1 VTELVPSF
9 KTPRYKGQHG
19 KVLIIGG
26 SFEYTGAPYYAAMA
40 ALKTGADLVYIACTE
55 DAAGPIKSYSPEFIV
70 HPILKSSRSAGPVA
84 DAVNASFE
92 ALKPLIERADSAIV
106 GPGLGKDKVTFQI
119 LERAVEELK
128 RKGKPTVFDA
138 DAIDLIA
145 SKPTLLVQHP
155 GAILTPNA
163 HEFERLWQPLH
174 FHHPRGWEAQ
184 AVEPIPKDTT
194 QAAGKLMQLIHE
206 VAATHLADSAPK
218 QLERLQA
225 LGLEATYIALLR
237 KGETDLISAVHFGG
251 HGRAHGSNSSA
262 AGVGA
267 SGAVVARGSSE
278 DGRGAGA
285 PGALVYTSVSGIGSP
300 RRCGGQGDVLSGILG
315 TFLAWQ
321 KARDNAAVAA
331 VKAKK
336 AAGPAPLIFGDP
348 YDEKAA
354 PSPMLVRSSAAPERD
369 ASGHAGAGGSGEAE
383 SSDSKHGGGAPDYAL
398 IPLHATT
405 LQAGDSKGGAAS
417 GAEDS
422 GLSVAPESAADAPAR
437 LQSLV
442 ACGHAAARLV
452 RLAAAAAFAEHKRA
466 TTTPDIIAKLGSV
479 FEEAFPGTE

>member
-1 VTELVPSF
+1 
-9 KTPRYKGQHG
+9 
-19 KVLIIGG
+19 
-26 SFEYTGAPYYAAMA
+26 MA

-145 SKPTLLVQHP
+145 NKPTLLVQHP

-206 VAATHLADSAPK
+206 VAATHLADSAPD
-218 QLERLQA
+218 QLARLQS
-225 LGLEATYIALLR
+225 LGLEATYVALLR
-237 KGETDLISAVHFGG
+237 KGEADLISAVHFGG

-267 SGAVVARGSSE
+267 GGAIVVRGSSGE
-278 DGRGAGA
+278 DGGGAGA
-285 PGALVYTSVSGIGSP
+285 PGALLYTSVSGIGSP

-331 VKAKK
+331 VKAKRTP
-336 AAGPAPLIFGDP
+336 GPAQLIFGDP
-348 YDEKAA
+348 YDAKAA
-354 PSPMLVRSSAAPERD
+354 PSPTLVQASATSKHGAPER
-369 ASGHAGAGGSGEAE
+369 AGAGGSGAAE
-383 SSDSKHGGGAPDYAL
+383 STDSKHGSDGPDYAL

-405 LQAGDSKGGAAS
+405 LQAGDSKGAAAS

-422 GLSVAPESAADAPAR
+422 GSIVALESAADAPAR